1 MWIVSAFKI
10 RDCARK
16 GFCKNDT
23 RAAIAVPKSYKPH
36 ESAITGFSLPF
47 RQPEP
52 SAVRV
57 WQVAYHSLR
66 VYAFSLAYAFL
77 LRKHDPCL
85 AG

>member
-1 MWIVSAFKI
+1 M
-10 RDCARK
+10 
-16 GFCKNDT
+16 T
-23 RAAIAVPKSYKPH
+23 RARPSPCQRAISH
-36 ESAITGFSLPF
+36 TNQLNHRGFSLPF